1 MLIKITSNKGKVS
14 VGEEL
19 LALTTLEEI
28 VDDGGLLDN
37 GEFLIDKGCDCDGRD
52 NAVDDGDD
60 NDADDSVVVVVVLA
74 VIVLDDDV
82 NVSVV
87 VVNNIV
93 DVVVIDDASN
103 GSQSARILP
112 QLHKAGELLGDEHD
126 EKQFCSSALSLATTQ
141 SSNISTRVKS
151 NTPLNR
157 FD

>member
-1 MLIKITSNKGKVS
+1 MLIKTTSNKGKVS

-28 VDDGGLLDN
+28 VDDGCLLDN
-37 GEFLIDKGCDCDGRD
+37 GEFLIDKDWGDVCDGRD
-52 NAVDDGDD
+52 NGVDDDD
-60 NDADDSVVVVVVLA
+60 DDADDIFVDVVFVVMVL
-74 VIVLDDDV
+74 VDDV
-82 NVSVV
+82 NALVV
-87 VVNNIV
+87 VVNNIF

-112 QLHKAGELLGDEHD
+112 QLHKPLGDEHD
-126 EKQFCSSALSLATTQ
+126 EKQFCSSPLSLATIQ